1 MVGNVI
7 QDNTTHDDGY
17 TIGRA
22 DCSVG
27 VPVIHPDY
35 NMGCEDMDD
44 VPTIESCR
52 YYNTSP
58 IVHLT
63 DEFLKEG
70 ELTEKSITQVDKS
83 NRPIFEEKDLQ
94 LFWDA
99 RHESLCYNDNGKL
112 MICRTC
118 RKAFS
123 PIDLVDAALLLKMDQ
138 YGLGCFL
145 TNSSVRILCFWII

>member
-1 MVGNVI
+1 MQENVTDDKHNGGVQVTDVRSSVDDLIYDSKMVGKVI

-22 DCSVG
+22 DCSVS
-27 VPVIHPDY
+27 VPVINPDY
-35 NMGCEDMDD
+35 DMGCEDMDD

-63 DEFLKEG
+63 DEFSKEG

-83 NRPIFEEKDLQ
+83 CL
-94 LFWDA
+94 LYT
-99 RHESLCYNDNGKL
+99 S
-112 MICRTC
+112 
-118 RKAFS
+118 
-123 PIDLVDAALLLKMDQ
+123 DAADD
-138 YGLGCFL
+138 
-145 TNSSVRILCFWII
+145 